1 MANKSIPDSIAGVE
15 IHPLARGKEGRT
27 HKLLQTLTPRGAS
40 DAPTP
45 GLSMMA
51 RRRVLATAYLLLPD
65 TSETV
70 SDRVR
75 QAVNDLDRTP
85 QGYG

>member
-27 HKLLQTLTPRGAS
+27 HKLLQTLETRGAS
-40 DAPTP
+40 GVATP
-45 GLSMMA
+45 GLSMID
-51 RRRVLATAYLLLPD
+51 RFRVLATAYLVLTD

-70 SDRVR
+70 SEDVR

-85 QGYG
+85 